1 MKIIVNHLTRMQPG
15 FFCAAGIDPAT
26 NRHVRPMLRERLKVE
41 LLAMNGGPFSLAALI
56 DLGQVRYCG
65 EPPEVEDYYFN
76 LQNVRRVGVLRYEE
90 FWKRL
95 QLVARRNIVEIF
107 GPAIKP
113 FRRTCVVDIRT
124 GNASLGCLI
133 PAVPP
138 RLFVDN
144 YGRLRAAV
152 ADEHLELELSV
163 TDIRLCEA
171 DHKTPKEDVIQRIN
185 KRIQEGSPVV
195 LSVGL
200 SRAFRPTDDSVAQHW
215 LQVNNIHLKI

>member
-1 MKIIVNHLTRMQPG
+1 MQIIVNHLTRMQPG

-41 LLAMNGGPFSLAALI
+41 LLAINGGPFSLAALI
-56 DLGQVRYCG
+56 DLGQVKYCG

-76 LQNVRRVGVLRYEE
+76 LQNVQRVDVFRYEE

-138 RLFVDN
+138 RLFLDS
-144 YGRLRAAV
+144 YGRLWAAV
-152 ADEHLELELSV
+152 ADEHLDLELSV

-171 DHKTPKEDVIQRIN
+171 DHKTPKEGVIQRIN
-185 KRIQEGSPVV
+185 KRIQDDGPVV

-200 SRAFRPTDDSVAQHW
+200 PRAFRPTDDSVAQHW
-215 LQVNNIHLKI
+215 LQVNNIHLKV